1 MKAVEQKKPAR
12 ASAQPP
18 AHGPVFSEIRTTGH
32 RAGRHLGR
40 AMLALAAATIA
51 AIIIG
56 WMPLPAQA
64 ETLETNNPDIVVK
77 RVYCVDYGLGGVIV
91 NKGDKPFRGSLAV
104 AVKDEE
110 GDVVGRGTQR
120 LRVGAVNGARFAY
133 YYINTLD
140 CRKHS
145 FDFTVN

>member
-1 MKAVEQKKPAR
+1 MNEPTQQTVAR
-12 ASAQPP
+12 KWRRVA
-18 AHGPVFSEIRTTGH
+18 
-32 RAGRHLGR
+32 
-40 AMLALAAATIA
+40 LALAAATVA
-51 AIIIG
+51 ALAIG
-56 WMPLPAQA
+56 WLPLPAQA

-77 RVYCVDYGLGGVIV
+77 RVYCVDYGLGGVLV

-104 AVKDEE
+104 AVKDED

-120 LRVGAVNGARFAY
+120 LRVSATNGARFAY

-145 FDFTVN
+145 FDFTVK

>member
-1 MKAVEQKKPAR
+1 MEQFNQQHAI
-12 ASAQPP
+12 
-18 AHGPVFSEIRTTGH
+18 G
-32 RAGRHLGR
+32 AGRLPGAGR
-40 AMLALAAATIA
+40 RLRRAACALAAAIVA
-51 AIIIG
+51 AVAIG

-77 RVYCVDYGLGGVIV
+77 RVYCVDYGLGGVLV
-91 NKGDKPFRGSLAV
+91 NKSGKPFRGALDV

-120 LRVGAVNGARFAY
+120 LRVSAANGARFAY

-145 FDFTVN
+145 FDFTVK

>member
-1 MKAVEQKKPAR
+1 MKASARYHHQHAHSQAHRDLQIEQRLRP
-12 ASAQPP
+12 
-18 AHGPVFSEIRTTGH
+18 GG
-32 RAGRHLGR
+32 GRHLRR
-40 AMLALAAATIA
+40 AALALATSVVAALA
-51 AIIIG
+51 LG

-77 RVYCVDYGLGGVIV
+77 RVYCVDYGLGGVLV
-91 NKGDKPFRGSLAV
+91 NKSGKPFRGSLAV

-120 LRVGAVNGARFAY
+120 LRVGATNGARFAY

>member
-1 MKAVEQKKPAR
+1 MVAKAAAAKDPTGARAALVAMKATGTIPIVFTSSELAR
-12 ASAQPP
+12 VREEFLSRS
-18 AHGPVFSEIRTTGH
+18 VN
-32 RAGRHLGR
+32 
-40 AMLALAAATIA
+40 
-51 AIIIG
+51 
-56 WMPLPAQA
+56 QA

-77 RVYCVDYGLGGVIV
+77 RVYCVDYGLGGVLV

-104 AVKDEE
+104 AVKDED

-120 LRVGAVNGARFAY
+120 LRVSATNGARFAY

-145 FDFTVN
+145 FDFTVK

>member
-1 MKAVEQKKPAR
+1 MKASSNRHKHTQQR
-12 ASAQPP
+12 
-18 AHGPVFSEIRTTGH
+18 IRLGTG
-32 RAGRHLGR
+32 RRLR
-40 AMLALAAATIA
+40 RVALAVASSVIA
-51 AIIIG
+51 AVALG

-77 RVYCVDYGLGGVIV
+77 RVYCVDYGLGGVLV
-91 NKGDKPFRGSLAV
+91 NKSGKPFRGSLAV

-120 LRVGAVNGARFAY
+120 LRVGAANGARFAY

-140 CRKHS
+140 CRKHT

>member
-1 MKAVEQKKPAR
+1 MKASVRFRHEQVRSHALMDIQ
-12 ASAQPP
+12 SQ
-18 AHGPVFSEIRTTGH
+18 SLM
-32 RAGRHLGR
+32 RAGTGR
-40 AMLALAAATIA
+40 RLRRAALALATSVAAALIL
-51 AIIIG
+51 G
-56 WMPLPAQA
+56 WMPLPAHA

-77 RVYCVDYGLGGVIV
+77 RVYCVDYGLGGVLV
-91 NKGDKPFRGSLAV
+91 NKSGKPFRGALAV

-120 LRVGAVNGARFAY
+120 LRVGATNGARFAY

-140 CRKHS
+140 CRKHT

>member
-1 MKAVEQKKPAR
+1 MKAHGQHRNHHPRQRSGLAQGEAR
-12 ASAQPP
+12 
-18 AHGPVFSEIRTTGH
+18 RMR
-32 RAGRHLGR
+32 RA
-40 AMLALAAATIA
+40 ALALAMSVIA
-51 AIIIG
+51 AVALG

-104 AVKDEE
+104 AVTDDD
-110 GDVVGRGTQR
+110 GDVVGRSTQR
-120 LRVGAVNGARFAY
+120 LRVGAANGARFAY

-140 CRKHS
+140 CRRHH
-145 FDFTVN
+145 FEFTVN

>member
-1 MKAVEQKKPAR
+1 MNEPTQQPVAR
-12 ASAQPP
+12 KL
-18 AHGPVFSEIRTTGH
+18 R
-32 RAGRHLGR
+32 RA
-40 AMLALAAATIA
+40 ALALAAATLA
-51 AIIIG
+51 AVIIG
-56 WMPLPAQA
+56 WLPLPAQA

-77 RVYCVDYGLGGVIV
+77 RVYCVDYGLGGVLV

-120 LRVGAVNGARFAY
+120 LRVAATNGARFAY

-145 FDFTVN
+145 FDFTVK

>member
-1 MKAVEQKKPAR
+1 MKAFVRHRDKYKHIDVQ
-12 ASAQPP
+12 Q
-18 AHGPVFSEIRTTGH
+18 IMRTG
-32 RAGRHLGR
+32 AGRRLVR
-40 AMLALAAATIA
+40 AALALATSVIA
-51 AIIIG
+51 AIALG

-77 RVYCVDYGLGGVIV
+77 RVYCVDYGLGGVLV
-91 NKGDKPFRGSLAV
+91 NKSGKPFRGSLAV

-120 LRVGAVNGARFAY
+120 LRVGAANGARFAY

-140 CRKHS
+140 CRKHT